1 MEQGSD
7 MEENSG
13 RSNSEED
20 RDMEV
25 EVHTGMAARFEEGLT
40 TLEDDYEDSL
50 YEDSDDDLYEPSC
63 HKRKSPSLVMNLVML
78 TRTICIS

>member
-7 MEENSG
+7 IKENSG

-50 YEDSDDDLYEPSC
+50 YEDSDEDYLEEEKEEMEEEESLNDD
-63 HKRKSPSLVMNLVML
+63 
-78 TRTICIS
+78 

>member
-7 MEENSG
+7 IKENSG

-50 YEDSDDDLYEPSC
+50 YEDSDEDLYEPLC

>member
-25 EVHTGMAARFEEGLT
+25 EVHTGMAAMFEEGLT
-40 TLEDDYEDSL
+40 TLEDDYEYSL
-50 YEDSDDDLYEPSC
+50 YEDSDEDLYEPSC

>member
-7 MEENSG
+7 IKENSG

-40 TLEDDYEDSL
+40 TLEDDYSDSL
-50 YEDSDDDLYEPSC
+50 YKDSDDDLYEPSC
-63 HKRKSPSLVMNLVML
+63 HKRKSASLVMNLVML